1 MGLFGEQRGAQHCGS
16 HPSVAEVGCRHTP
29 GASGA
34 SCPGLCLLCVLG
46 VDFRVKNLLVDNKT
60 FALQLWDTA
69 GQERYSDGPCQWSG
83 TSAGLRVW
91 EERVTHKLGDRR
103 QGLSPLKQ

>member
-1 MGLFGEQRGAQHCGS
+1 MAGVGS
-16 HPSVAEVGCRHTP
+16 GHTP

-34 SCPGLCLLCVLG
+34 SCPGLSLLRVLG

-69 GQERYSDGPCQWSG
+69 GQERYADHPCPWPG
-83 TSAGLRVW
+83 TWAGLRVW
-91 EERVTHKLGDRR
+91 EERVAHSLGDR
-103 QGLSPLKQ
+103 QGTRSVPTEVIRL

>member
-1 MGLFGEQRGAQHCGS
+1 MAGVGS
-16 HPSVAEVGCRHTP
+16 GHTP

-34 SCPGLCLLCVLG
+34 SCPGLSLLCVLG

-69 GQERYSDGPCQWSG
+69 GQERYSDHPCQWPG
-83 TSAGLRVW
+83 TWARLRVW
-91 EERVTHKLGDRR
+91 EERVAYNLGDR
-103 QGLSPLKQ
+103 QGTRSVPTEAIRL